1 MAEAS
6 RPQGEMPVLDHLEEL
21 RWRLIWSLGAVF
33 AGFLAGF
40 FVVTKFDV
48 VGILKAPVAPF
59 LLVTNSRLVFT
70 SPTEPVMLTLKLA
83 FGVGLLLAFPV
94 VAYHL
99 WGFLSPALYARERR
113 FVLPAATAAVVLF
126 LGGATF
132 AYFAVLPMA
141 LKVMFGF
148 QSQSLSPLITANEYF
163 GFATTVVLAFGLI
176 FELPLLLSLLVYL
189 RIISAR
195 LLIRFR
201 RYALVA
207 NAIVSAFLTPGP
219 DVVSQILM
227 MIPIAL
233 FYELS
238 ILFARVLER
247 RRARREPAAE
257 DAAAAEA

>member
-1 MAEAS
+1 MSEES
-6 RPQGEMPVLDHLEEL
+6 RPQGEMPFLDHLEEL
-21 RWRLIWSLGAVF
+21 RWRLIWSLIAIFV
-33 AGFLAGF
+33 GFLVGF
-40 FVVTKFDV
+40 FIVTRFDV

-94 VAYHL
+94 IAYHL
-99 WGFLSPALYARERR
+99 WAFLSPALYSRERR
-113 FVLPAATAAVVLF
+113 FVLPGAAAAVVLF
-126 LGGATF
+126 FGGVVF
-132 AYFAVLPMA
+132 AYFGVLPMA

-176 FELPLLLSLLVYL
+176 FELPLILGLLVYL
-189 RIISAR
+189 RVISAR
-195 LLIRFR
+195 TLIKFR
-201 RYALVA
+201 RYALVV
-207 NAIVSAFLTPGP
+207 NAIASAFLTPGP

-238 ILFARVLER
+238 IIFARVLER
-247 RRARREPAAE
+247 RRARQERTVE

>member
-1 MAEAS
+1 MAEES
-6 RPQGEMPVLDHLEEL
+6 SPLGEMPFLDHLEEL
-21 RWRLIWSLGAVF
+21 RWRLIWSLVTILV
-33 AGFLAGF
+33 GFLIGF
-40 FVVTKFDV
+40 FLVTKFDV

-94 VAYHL
+94 IAYQL
-99 WGFLSPALYARERR
+99 WAFLSPALYRRERR
-113 FVLPAATAAVVLF
+113 FVLPGALAAVVLF
-126 LGGATF
+126 VGGTAF

-176 FELPLLLSLLVYL
+176 FELPLILSLLVYL
-189 RIISAR
+189 RVVSAR
-195 LLIRFR
+195 MLVRFR
-201 RYALVA
+201 RYALVV

-227 MIPIAL
+227 MVPIAL

-247 RRARREPAAE
+247 RRAGREPAAE
-257 DAAAAEA
+257 GAAAADA